1 MLQIELAALPD
12 DTPLRSALAVMHWS
26 RRSGVVT
33 VSGDEI
39 RLIRTADILRALKKG
54 SGRTIGE
61 LSGTPI
67 STALISFESTEV
79 SCESWKCGK
88 RALPSGDPWFD
99 ALPPPWSTAAGGKL
113 GDYALVRLGVG
124 SALVLTKSEKFAQQ
138 LEIPPKDCY
147 CNGPRQHEY
156 DDPHAGMCDKDQETI
171 ECYR

>member
-1 MLQIELAALPD
+1 MLRIELPALPD

-39 RLIRTADILRALKKG
+39 RLIRTADILRALKES
-54 SGRTIGE
+54 SGTTIGE

-67 STALISFESTEV
+67 STGPISFGSTEV
-79 SCESWKCGK
+79 SCESWKCGE
-88 RALPSGDPWFD
+88 RAFPSGDPWSD
-99 ALPPPWSTAAGGKL
+99 ALPPPWSTGKEAEL

-124 SALVLTKSEKFAQQ
+124 TASVLTKSEKFALQ
-138 LEIPPKDCY
+138 LEMPPKDCY
-147 CNGPRQHEY
+147 CDGPRQHEY
-156 DDPHAGMCDKDQETI
+156 DEPHPGICPKDQENI